1 MKSTS
6 SRLNVSIKFRAACA
20 LITLATGQFSGVF
33 AQTKLK
39 WAHVYETSE
48 PYHKQALW
56 AADEVKKRTNGRYE
70 IQVFP
75 ASSLGSET
83 EINQGLTL
91 GTVDVIY
98 TGQAFAAR
106 EYPPLAIGGAPF
118 MFRDYSHW
126 QKYSQSPVL
135 NELMDNYFKKGGN
148 RPLAVTYYGVRHT
161 TANKAIN
168 KPEDMA
174 GMKLRVPPAPLYTMY
189 PKVVGANATPIAFA
203 EVYLALQNKTVDGQE
218 NPLPTIEAKKFYEV
232 QSHIS
237 LTGHITEML
246 LTIVGGPTWGKLT
259 DADKKTFEAVF
270 KEAGQKATD
279 DIVTAEAKLVD
290 DFTTK
295 YKKTVVKSDRAAFAQ
310 VFQKFHLGPDATWD
324 KALYDKVQAIR

>member
-1 MKSTS
+1 MKTVQHKRFALKALAS
-6 SRLNVSIKFRAACA
+6 CA
-20 LITLATGQFSGVF
+20 LLAGAMGFSGLAS

-39 WAHVYETSE
+39 WAHVYETAE
-48 PYHKQALW
+48 AYHKQALW
-56 AADEVKKRTNGRYE
+56 AADEIKKRTSGRYE
-70 IQVFP
+70 ISVFP

-91 GTVDVIY
+91 GTVDIIY
-98 TGQAFAAR
+98 TGQAFAGR
-106 EYPPLAIGGAPF
+106 EYPPIAIGGAPF
-118 MFRDYSHW
+118 MFRDFNHW
-126 QKYSQSPVL
+126 QKFSQSAL
-135 NELMDNYFKKGGN
+135 LKDLEDAYFKKSGN

-168 KPEDMA
+168 KPEDMV

-232 QSHIS
+232 QSHIN

-246 LTIVGGPTWGKLT
+246 LTIVGGPTWGKLS
-259 DADKKTFEAVF
+259 DADKKTFEVVF
-270 KEAGQKATD
+270 KEAGQRATEE
-279 DIVTAEAKLVD
+279 IIASEARLVD
-290 DFTTK
+290 DFTNK
-295 YKKTVVKSDRAAFAQ
+295 YKKTVVKSDRAAFGAM
-310 VFQKFHLGPDATWD
+310 FQKFHLGPDATWD
-324 KALYDKVQAIR
+324 KATYDRLQAIK

>member
-1 MKSTS
+1 MKTSTTQHF
-6 SRLNVSIKFRAACA
+6 SIKSIAACA
-20 LITLATGQFSGVF
+20 ILIGATGLSGLAT

-56 AADEVKKRTNGRYE
+56 AADEIKKRTNGRYE
-70 IQVFP
+70 MQVFP

-106 EYPPLAIGGAPF
+106 EYPPIAIGGAPF
-118 MFRDYSHW
+118 MFRDFSHW
-126 QKYSQSPVL
+126 QKFSQSPL
-135 NELMDNYFKKGGN
+135 LQELEDAYFKKGGN

-161 TANKAIN
+161 TANKPIM

-246 LTIVGGPTWGKLT
+246 LTIVGGPTWSKLS
-259 DADKKTFEAVF
+259 DADKKTFEVVL
-270 KEAGQKATD
+270 KEAALKATD
-279 DIVTAEAKLVD
+279 DIVAAETKLVD
-290 DFTTK
+290 DFSTK
-295 YKKTVVKSDRAAFAQ
+295 YKKTVVKSDRAAFGA

-324 KALYDKVQAIR
+324 KATYDRLQAIK